1 MRVHRVYCKSVSG
14 TDSGFDLDQTQS
26 IHLSKVLRLKLHEE
40 VEAFDGMGSSA
51 ICKITDI
58 EKRSVS
64 LQRVSEIKTSDL
76 IKEKIICVIPLIK
89 KDNFHFMIQKLTEIG
104 VSDFI
109 FYKPD
114 LIDQSIAK
122 KDITKVVAKSED
134 VIISACKQCGSNF
147 MPTSTIHENITK
159 AFNSIEEG
167 IDIYVFDVEA
177 SEGFNLNK
185 LKSGKNICLVTGPES
200 GFSESELDFFKNR
213 DIKLRLIGNN
223 ILRAET
229 APIVISSLVQNHFG
243 KI

>member
-1 MRVHRVYCKSVSG
+1 MRIHRVYCKSVSG
-14 TDSGFDLDQTQS
+14 TDSRFDLDQIQS
-26 IHLSKVLRLKLHEE
+26 IHLSKVLRLKLHDE
-40 VEAFDGMGSSA
+40 VEAFNGMGSSA

-58 EKRSVS
+58 EKRAVT
-64 LQRVSEIKTSDL
+64 LQRVSEIQTSDP
-76 IKEKIICVIPLIK
+76 INEKIICVIPLIK
-89 KDNFHFMIQKLTEIG
+89 KDNFHFMVQKLTEIG
-104 VSDFI
+104 ISDFI

-122 KDITKVVAKSED
+122 KDLTKIAAKSED

-147 MPTSTIHENITK
+147 IPSSIIRENITK
-159 AFNSIEEG
+159 AFDSVDG
-167 IDIYVFDVEA
+167 DVDTYVFDVDA
-177 SEGFNLNK
+177 SQGFNLNQ

-200 GFSESELDFFKNR
+200 GFSETELVFFKNR

>member
-64 LQRVSEIKTSDL
+64 LQRVSEIQTSDL

-122 KDITKVVAKSED
+122 KDITKVVTKSEE

-159 AFNSIEEG
+159 AFNFIEEG

>member
-64 LQRVSEIKTSDL
+64 LQRVSEIQTSDL

-122 KDITKVVAKSED
+122 KDITKVVTKSEE

-159 AFNSIEEG
+159 AFNFIEEG

-213 DIKLRLIGNN
+213 NIKLRLIGNN

>member
-1 MRVHRVYCKSVSG
+1 VRVHRVYCKSVSG

-64 LQRVSEIKTSDL
+64 LQRVSEIQTSDL

-122 KDITKVVAKSED
+122 KDITKVVTKSEE

-159 AFNSIEEG
+159 AFNFIEEG

>member
-1 MRVHRVYCKSVSG
+1 MRIHRVYCKSVSG
-14 TDSGFDLDQTQS
+14 TDSRFDLDQIQS
-26 IHLSKVLRLKLHEE
+26 IHLSKVLRLKLHDE
-40 VEAFDGMGSSA
+40 VEAFNGMGSSA

-58 EKRSVS
+58 EKRSVI
-64 LQRVSEIKTSDL
+64 LQRVSEIQTSDP
-76 IKEKIICVIPLIK
+76 INEKIICVIPLIK
-89 KDNFHFMIQKLTEIG
+89 KDNFHFMVQKLTEIG
-104 VSDFI
+104 ISDFI

-122 KDITKVVAKSED
+122 KDLTKIAAKSED

-147 MPTSTIHENITK
+147 IPSSIIRENITK
-159 AFNSIEEG
+159 AFDSVDG
-167 IDIYVFDVEA
+167 DVDTYVFDVDA
-177 SEGFNLNK
+177 SQGFNLNQ

-200 GFSESELDFFKNR
+200 GFSETELVFFKNR

>member
-1 MRVHRVYCKSVSG
+1 MRIHRVYCKSVSG
-14 TDSGFDLDQTQS
+14 TDSRFDLDQIQS
-26 IHLSKVLRLKLHEE
+26 IHLSKVLRLKLYDE

-58 EKRSVS
+58 EKRSVI
-64 LQRVSEIKTSDL
+64 LQRVSEIQTSDP
-76 IKEKIICVIPLIK
+76 INEKIICVIPLIK

-104 VSDFI
+104 ISDFI

-122 KDITKVVAKSED
+122 KDLTKIAAKSEE

-147 MPTSTIHENITK
+147 IPTSIIRENITK
-159 AFNSIEEG
+159 AFDSVDG
-167 IDIYVFDVEA
+167 DIDTYVFDVDA
-177 SEGFNLNK
+177 SEGFNLNQ

-200 GFSESELDFFKNR
+200 GFSETELVFFKNR

>member
-1 MRVHRVYCKSVSG
+1 MRIHRVYCKSVSG
-14 TDSGFDLDQTQS
+14 TDSRFDLDQIQS
-26 IHLSKVLRLKLHEE
+26 IHLSKVLRLKLHDE
-40 VEAFDGMGSSA
+40 VEAFNGMGSSA

-58 EKRSVS
+58 EKRAVT
-64 LQRVSEIKTSDL
+64 LQRVSEIQTSDP
-76 IKEKIICVIPLIK
+76 INEKIICVIPLIK

-104 VSDFI
+104 ISDFI

-122 KDITKVVAKSED
+122 KDLTKIAAKSED

-147 MPTSTIHENITK
+147 IPSSIIRENITK
-159 AFNSIEEG
+159 AFDSVDG
-167 IDIYVFDVEA
+167 DVDTYVFDVDA
-177 SEGFNLNK
+177 SQGFNLNQ

-200 GFSESELDFFKNR
+200 GFSETELVFFKNR

>member
-122 KDITKVVAKSED
+122 KDITKVVTKSEE

-213 DIKLRLIGNN
+213 NIKLRLIGNN

>member
-1 MRVHRVYCKSVSG
+1 MYCKSVSG

-64 LQRVSEIKTSDL
+64 LQRVSEIQTSDP
-76 IKEKIICVIPLIK
+76 IKEEIICIIPLIK

-122 KDITKVVAKSED
+122 KDITKIAAKSERTPILFS
-134 VIISACKQCGSNF
+134 VL
-147 MPTSTIHENITK
+147 ML
-159 AFNSIEEG
+159 
-167 IDIYVFDVEA
+167 
-177 SEGFNLNK
+177 NLA
-185 LKSGKNICLVTGPES
+185 V
-200 GFSESELDFFKNR
+200 
-213 DIKLRLIGNN
+213 
-223 ILRAET
+223 
-229 APIVISSLVQNHFG
+229 
-243 KI
+243 

>member
-1 MRVHRVYCKSVSG
+1 MILMQLAANFLDLTFCIIVFKS
-14 TDSGFDLDQTQS
+14 S
-26 IHLSKVLRLKLHEE
+26 IFSTSSSISKPVNLRSIFFALTCCIFKPAL
-40 VEAFDGMGSSA
+40 V
-51 ICKITDI
+51 KI
-58 EKRSVS
+58 
-64 LQRVSEIKTSDL
+64 
-76 IKEKIICVIPLIK
+76 
-89 KDNFHFMIQKLTEIG
+89 
-104 VSDFI
+104 
-109 FYKPD
+109 
-114 LIDQSIAK
+114 A
-122 KDITKVVAKSED
+122 AKSEE

-147 MPTSTIHENITK
+147 MPTSAIHENITK

-177 SEGFNLNK
+177 REGFNLNK